1 MHISFGRRLSLAA
14 LGAILLVTFSMG
26 VAAAGTRH
34 EKLHRAR
41 EATAKF
47 RDIERA
53 MKKGYGLPPEGPL
66 SECISSL
73 DGTGAMGFHYINGS
87 LLDDEVKIRKP
98 EALVYAPNRNGK
110 LRLVALEYV
119 VFADAWTGD
128 EPPMLFGEMFMYT
141 PAPNRYEIPAFYSL
155 HVWLWKHNPAGKFE
169 AFNRRVSCPT
179 N

>member
-1 MHISFGRRLSLAA
+1 MRLSFGRRLSLAGLA
-14 LGAILLVTFSMG
+14 AIMLVTVSMG
-26 VAAAGTRH
+26 VAAASSRH

-53 MKKGYGLPPEGPL
+53 MNAGYGLPPAGPL
-66 SECISSL
+66 HECISSL
-73 DGTGAMGFHYINGS
+73 DDTGAMGFHYINGN
-87 LLDDEVKIRKP
+87 LLDGEVRVRKP

-119 VFADAWTGD
+119 VFAEAWTDD
-128 EPPMLFGEMFMYT
+128 EPPMLFGEMFMFT
-141 PAPNRYEIPAFYSL
+141 PEPNRYEIPAFYSL

-169 AFNRRVSCPT
+169 PFNRRVSCDA
-179 N
+179 